1 MRFIRVLLLA
11 VLLIAVPVDAEEF
24 TAPVAPREAQR
35 YLPDDTQ
42 SLGEGILYVINAALA
57 ELMPSFKE
65 ALRLCTALIATSL
78 LTSLLSGI
86 CGKDQPALSLGST
99 AAVVLIL
106 SQPANTMLQLGV
118 STVRKL
124 TEYGK
129 LLLPVMTG
137 ALAAQGAVTKS
148 GALYTASALFHSLLS
163 SAVAQLLV
171 PLAYLLLTVSV
182 AVRFYDHMML
192 QNMKD
197 FLKWLLSWGLKTV
210 LYIFTGYISLTGIV
224 SGTTDA
230 AMLKATK
237 LTIAGAVPVVGSIL
251 SDASEA
257 VLVSVGL
264 MKNAAG
270 IYGILTMIALC
281 IGPFLQVGVQY
292 LLLNITSGICF
303 MFGVKESASLIKD
316 YSAVMGIILAMLAT
330 VCVILLIS
338 TVCFMKGPA

>member
-1 MRFIRVLLLA
+1 MRFIRILLLTVLLM
-11 VLLIAVPVDAEEF
+11 AVPVNAEEF
-24 TAPVAPREAQR
+24 TAPVAPQEAQR

-86 CGKDQPALSLGST
+86 CGKDQPALSLAST

-148 GALYTASALFHSLLS
+148 GALYTASALFHSMLS

-197 FLKWLLSWGLKTV
+197 FLKWLLTWGLKTV

-270 IYGILTMIALC
+270 IYGILSMIALC

>member
-1 MRFIRVLLLA
+1 MRFIRILLLTVLLM
-11 VLLIAVPVDAEEF
+11 AVPASAEEF
-24 TAPVAPREAQR
+24 TAPVAPLEAQR

-57 ELMPSFKE
+57 ELMPSFTD
-65 ALRLCTALIATSL
+65 AVRLCAALIATSL
-78 LTSLLSGI
+78 LTSLLVGI
-86 CGKDQPALSLGST
+86 CGKDQSALPLAST

-106 SQPANTMLQLGV
+106 SQPANTMLQLGA

-163 SAVAQLLV
+163 SAVARLLV

-192 QNMKD
+192 QNIKD
-197 FLKWLLSWGLKTV
+197 FLKWLLTWGLKSV
-210 LYIFTGYISLTGIV
+210 LYVFTGYLGLTGIV

-270 IYGILTMIALC
+270 IYGILSMIALC

-292 LLLNITSGICF
+292 LLLNVTSGICF

-316 YSAVMGIILAMLAT
+316 YSTVMGIILAMIAT

>member
-1 MRFIRVLLLA
+1 MRFIRILLLTVLLM
-11 VLLIAVPVDAEEF
+11 AVPASAEEF
-24 TAPVAPREAQR
+24 TAPVAPVEAQR

-57 ELMPSFKE
+57 ELMPSFTD
-65 ALRLCTALIATSL
+65 AVCLCAALIATSL
-78 LTSLLSGI
+78 LTSLLVGI
-86 CGKDQPALSLGST
+86 CGKDQPALPLAST

-106 SQPANTMLQLGV
+106 SQPANTMLQLGA

-163 SAVAQLLV
+163 SAVARLLV

-192 QNMKD
+192 QNIKD
-197 FLKWLLSWGLKTV
+197 FLKWLLTWGLKSV
-210 LYIFTGYISLTGIV
+210 LYVFTGYLGLTGIV

-270 IYGILTMIALC
+270 IHGILSMIALC

-292 LLLNITSGICF
+292 LLLNVTSGICF

-316 YSAVMGIILAMLAT
+316 YSTVMGIILAMIAT